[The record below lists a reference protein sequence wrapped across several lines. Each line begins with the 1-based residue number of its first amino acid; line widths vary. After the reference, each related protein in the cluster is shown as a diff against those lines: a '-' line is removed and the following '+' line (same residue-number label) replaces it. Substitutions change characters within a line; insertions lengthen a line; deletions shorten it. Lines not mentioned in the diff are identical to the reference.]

1 MFLVNDFR
9 IINVYQC
16 FLTLSILSDEKDKE
30 IRHEKN
36 IMLDTMDETNNLEL
50 QLLRLYTVQKKM
62 TMWKKDNSLPHQ
74 KNRYF
79 LRRFIFRYLTL

>member
-36 IMLDTMDETNNLEL
+36 IMLDTMDETNNLQL
-50 QLLRLYTVQKKM
+50 QLRLYTVQKKM

-74 KNRYF
+74 KSRYF
-79 LRRFIFRYLTL
+79 LRRFIFTYLIL

>member
-16 FLTLSILSDEKDKE
+16 LLTLSILSDEKDKE

-36 IMLDTMDETNNLEL
+36 IMLDTMDETNNLQL
-50 QLLRLYTVQKKM
+50 QLLRLYTVQKK
-62 TMWKKDNSLPHQ
+62 TTACLIK
-74 KNRYF
+74 RVG
-79 LRRFIFRYLTL
+79 IF